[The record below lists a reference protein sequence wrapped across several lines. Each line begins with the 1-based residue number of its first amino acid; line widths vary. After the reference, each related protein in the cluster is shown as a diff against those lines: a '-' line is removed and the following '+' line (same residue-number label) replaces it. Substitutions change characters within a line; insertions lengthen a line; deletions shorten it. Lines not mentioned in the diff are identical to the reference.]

1 MTDKAE
7 RTRVSDEV
15 LERVRGRIAGG
26 DRPTS
31 AIRAVASEMGRSE
44 GSTSSAYYAALR
56 RERKRGDGGS
66 RRQRQGDRHDA
77 ASLYREMLPLVEA
90 GASAQQAAR
99 RFGGDDVD
107 AAAVATGF
115 ERWHKQESATA
126 EPEEIAEA
134 TVAISLDLINAEDR
148 LEALEAENR
157 TLRREVVRARQA
169 LTRVRAIVDGAI
181 AGDGEEPPP
190 DSST

>member
-1 MTDKAE
+1 MTDKTE
-7 RTRVSDEV
+7 RTRVSDDV
-15 LERVRGRIAGG
+15 LERVRARIAAG
-26 DRPTS
+26 DRPTG

-56 RERKRGDGGS
+56 RERKRSEGGS
-66 RRQRQGDRHDA
+66 RHQRQGDRRDA

-115 ERWHKQESATA
+115 ERWQDRENATA

-134 TVAISLDLINAEDR
+134 TVAINLDLINAEDR
-148 LEALEAENR
+148 LAALEAENR

-181 AGDGEEPPP
+181 AGDGEGPPTE
-190 DSST
+190 SSA